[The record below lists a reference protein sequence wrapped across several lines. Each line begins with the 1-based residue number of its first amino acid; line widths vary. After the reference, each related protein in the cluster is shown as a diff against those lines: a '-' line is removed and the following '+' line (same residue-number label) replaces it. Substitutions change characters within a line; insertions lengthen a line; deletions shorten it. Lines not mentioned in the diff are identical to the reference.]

1 LAIFQ
6 EKMKLL
12 LQHRIL
18 LGYIILIAVISS
30 MAATMLHE
38 RSRAHKIEE
47 EIIGVREANQTI
59 NAAHRHIT
67 VLATLGES
75 AIIWDD
81 EDYQKYQLRRQKV
94 DSLLQILQRDYGEFI
109 SFNQIDTFRILLA
122 NKEEHLFH
130 TMKIHQR
137 QDSLLLE
144 QLPVITEQAIS
155 FRTVT
160 RKKKG
165 IAGFFGAKETVQV
178 PMQSNSLQAF
188 NRQLISRQQQISEN
202 TDSLRVQNK
211 ELNSKLS
218 ALLQVLDEQSQT
230 AFQNKEQHIKESY
243 ERSAVIVTI
252 LIISAIVLLLV
263 SYWIIQR
270 DIRAK
275 ERTKRK
281 QEKLI
286 NKLHRSLNENDELLV
301 SRRQT
306 LQTIIHELRSP
317 LTAICGN
324 IELIATDRN
333 PEERIQHIQIIQ
345 FSAGRMS
352 SMLGDLMNYFRLD
365 NGKEQVCPQP
375 FRLKCITNTL
385 RREFLPLMEKKNL
398 AFNIDACENEVV
410 VGDKNMIL
418 RIGSNLLSNAV
429 KFTERGNITLK
440 TAYSNGVFTL
450 EVSDTGCGI
459 TEQQREKIFCPFERL
474 TNAATQDGFGLGL
487 PIVKELVTLMK
498 GKIYVESMTGSGSR
512 FTVCIPLSKADE
524 GFVEKDNILNDFKYL
539 QDTSALI
546 LDNDPVQLTMTRDML
561 VRYGI
566 GCDMCRNVDEL
577 LNMMRERKYNLLIT
591 DMKMPDMNGYEVLE
605 LLRSSDIGNSRNI
618 PIVVST
624 ALDKSA
630 EKELLSKGFCGCL
643 FKPFSAKE
651 LLEIISHS
659 AAHKTQKQD
668 INLSPLLAYGDNA
681 GTLERLIVET
691 EKEMKEIRE
700 AYEKKDLAGLD
711 NMIHHL
717 RSSWMLINAD
727 YPLRKLYDS
736 IHQTQYND
744 AVLNEKVQAVLN
756 NGDYI
761 IRLARKMKEGL
772 WEK

>member
-1 LAIFQ
+1 
-6 EKMKLL
+6 MKLL

-18 LGYIILIAVISS
+18 IGYIILIAVIGS
-30 MAATMLHE
+30 MAAIMFYE
-38 RSRAHKIEE
+38 RNRVQNIES
-47 EIIGVREANQTI
+47 EITEIREANRTI

-75 AIIWDD
+75 AITWDE
-81 EDYQKYQLRRQKV
+81 EDYLKYQVRRLRI

-109 SFNQIDTFRILLA
+109 SFNQIDTFRVLLA
-122 NKEEHLFH
+122 NKEKHLFN

-144 QLPVITEQAIS
+144 QLPTVTEQATS

-178 PMQSNSLQAF
+178 PMPSSLLHSL
-188 NRQLISRQQQISEN
+188 NKQLISHQQQISEN
-202 TDSLRVQNK
+202 TDNLRVRNK
-211 ELNSKLS
+211 ELNKRLYGII
-218 ALLQVLDEQSQT
+218 QELDMQSQSILHE
-230 AFQNKEQHIKESY
+230 KELHIRTSY
-243 ERSAVIVTI
+243 SRLEKTMTG
-252 LIISAIVLLLV
+252 LIISAIILLV
-263 SYWIIQR
+263 ISYWIIMR
-270 DIRAK
+270 DIREK
-275 ERTKRK
+275 ERIKK
-281 QEKLI
+281 EQEMLIEKLRLSVKE
-286 NKLHRSLNENDELLV
+286 NKKLLIA
-301 SRRQT
+301 RRQT

-324 IELIATDRN
+324 IELIATDSN
-333 PEERIQHIQIIQ
+333 PEERIRHIQTIQ
-345 FSAGRMS
+345 FSAGRML

-365 NGKEQVCPQP
+365 NGKEQVCPKP

-385 RREFLPLMEKKNL
+385 GREFLPLMEKKNL
-398 AFNIDACENEVV
+398 AFNIDSCENEVV
-410 VGDKNMIL
+410 AGDKNMIL

-459 TEQQREKIFCPFERL
+459 TEQQRKKIFSPFERL

-487 PIVKELVTLMK
+487 PIVKELVTLME

-524 GFVEKDNILNDFKYL
+524 GVVEKDNILNDFKNL
-539 QDTSALI
+539 QDTSVLI

-566 GCDMCRNVDEL
+566 GCDTCRNVDEL
-577 LNMMRERKYNLLIT
+577 LNMMRERKYDLLIT

-643 FKPFSAKE
+643 FKPFSIDE
-651 LLEIISHS
+651 LLEAASHCIGHK
-659 AAHKTQKQD
+659 AARKKE
-668 INLSPLLAYGDNA
+668 INLSQLLAFGDNA
-681 GTLERLIVET
+681 GTLERLISET
-691 EKEMKEIRE
+691 GKEMAEIRD
-700 AYEKKDLAGLD
+700 AYEKKDMTSLD

-727 YPLRKLYDS
+727 YPLRELYDL
-736 IHQTQYND
+736 IHQPQYESEELD
-744 AVLNEKVQAVLN
+744 EKVQAVLN
-756 NGDYI
+756 NADYI
-761 IRLARKMKEGL
+761 IRVARKTKESL

>member
-1 LAIFQ
+1 
-6 EKMKLL
+6 MKLL

-18 LGYIILIAVISS
+18 IGYIILITVIGS
-30 MAATMLHE
+30 MAAIMFYE
-38 RSRAHKIEE
+38 RNRVQNIESEITEIRA
-47 EIIGVREANQTI
+47 ANRTI
-59 NAAHRHIT
+59 NTAHRHIT
-67 VLATLGES
+67 ILATLGKS
-75 AIIWDD
+75 AITWD
-81 EDYQKYQLRRQKV
+81 EENYQKYQLRRQKV
-94 DSLLQILQRDYGEFI
+94 DSLLQILQRDYSEFI

-144 QLPVITEQAIS
+144 QLPAVTEQATS

-178 PMQSNSLQAF
+178 PMPSSPLHSL
-188 NRQLISRQQQISEN
+188 NRQLISRQQQISDN

-218 ALLQVLDEQSQT
+218 TLLQELDEQSQT

-252 LIISAIVLLLV
+252 LIISAIILLMV

-275 ERTKRK
+275 ERAKRK

-286 NKLHRSLNENDELLV
+286 NKLHRSLNENDELLDA
-301 SRRQT
+301 RRQT

-324 IELIATDRN
+324 IELIATDSN
-333 PEERIQHIQIIQ
+333 PEERIRHIQIIQ

-385 RREFLPLMEKKNL
+385 GREFLPLMEKKNL

-429 KFTERGNITLK
+429 KFTERGNITLR

-487 PIVKELVTLMK
+487 PIVKELVTLME

-524 GFVEKDNILNDFKYL
+524 GLVENDNVLNDFKNL
-539 QDTSALI
+539 QDTSVLI

-566 GCDMCRNVDEL
+566 GCDTCRNVDEL
-577 LNMMRERKYNLLIT
+577 LNMMRERKYDLLIT

-624 ALDKSA
+624 ALDKSS
-630 EKELLSKGFCGCL
+630 EKELLAGGFCGCL

-651 LLEIISHS
+651 LLETISHS
-659 AAHKTQKQD
+659 SAHKTQKQE

-681 GTLERLIVET
+681 GTLERLITET
-691 EKEMKEIRE
+691 EKEMAEIRD
-700 AYEKKDLAGLD
+700 AYEKKDMAGLD

-727 YPLRKLYDS
+727 YPLRELYDL
-736 IHQTQYND
+736 IHQPQYND
-744 AVLNEKVQAVLN
+744 AVLHEKVQAVLN
-756 NGDYI
+756 NCDCI
-761 IRLARKMKEGL
+761 IRIARKTKEGL

>member
-1 LAIFQ
+1 MRKKIP
-6 EKMKLL
+6 
-12 LQHRIL
+12 LQQKIL
-18 LGYIILIAVISS
+18 TGYLVLVAVIGSMVAIILY
-30 MAATMLHE
+30 E
-38 RSRAHKIEE
+38 REQMRGIEAE
-47 EIIGVREANQTI
+47 TLEIWELRQSI
-59 NAAHRHIT
+59 NTVHRHLA
-67 VLATLGES
+67 VLASWGES
-75 AIIWDD
+75 VVVW
-81 EDYQKYQLRRQKV
+81 EESDYRKYRERRLRT
-94 DSLLQILQRDYGEFI
+94 DSLLQILQQYEEDFVPAHK
-109 SFNQIDTFRILLA
+109 IDTLRSILA
-122 NKEEHLFH
+122 NKEQHLYH
-130 TMKIHQR
+130 TMLTFR
-137 QDSLLLE
+137 QHDSMLLDS
-144 QLPVITEQAIS
+144 LPVITRQAET

-165 IAGFFGAKETVQV
+165 IAGLFGGKETVQV
-178 PMQSNSLQAF
+178 PNPEKSLHSMNEQVAS
-188 NRQLISRQQQISEN
+188 IEEERQQAIDAHM
-202 TDSLRVQNK
+202 DSLRIRNK
-211 ELNSKLS
+211 ELNKRLYGII
-218 ALLQVLDEQSQT
+218 QELDTQSQSILHE
-230 AFQNKEQHIKESY
+230 KELHIRTSY
-243 ERSAVIVTI
+243 NRLAKTMTG
-252 LIISAIVLLLV
+252 LIISAIILLV
-263 SYWIIQR
+263 ISYWIIIR
-270 DIRAK
+270 DIRERERAK
-275 ERTKRK
+275 RE
-281 QEKLI
+281 QEELI
-286 NKLHRSLNENDELLV
+286 NKLHRSLNENDALLDA
-301 SRRQT
+301 RHQT

-385 RREFLPLMEKKNL
+385 GREFLPLMEKKNL

-429 KFTERGNITLK
+429 KFTERGNITLR

-459 TEQQREKIFCPFERL
+459 TEQQREKIFNPFERL

-487 PIVKELVTLMK
+487 PIVKELVTLME
-498 GKIYVESMTGSGSR
+498 GKVHVESMTGSGSR
-512 FTVCIPLSKADE
+512 FTVCVPLSKAE
-524 GFVEKDNILNDFKYL
+524 ERLVEEDDILNDFKNL
-539 QDTSALI
+539 QDTSVLI
-546 LDNDPVQLTMTRDML
+546 LDNDPVQLTMTRDMS

-566 GCDMCRNVDEL
+566 GCDTCRNVDEL
-577 LNMMRERKYNLLIT
+577 LNMMRERKYDLLIT

-651 LLEIISHS
+651 LLETISHS
-659 AAHKTQKQD
+659 VAHQTQKQE

-681 GTLERLIVET
+681 GTLERLITET
-691 EKEMKEIRE
+691 EKEMAEIRE
-700 AYEKKDLAGLD
+700 AYEKKDMAGLD

-727 YPLRKLYDS
+727 YPLRELYDL
-736 IHQTQYND
+736 IHKPQYESGELD
-744 AVLNEKVQAVLN
+744 EKVQAVLN

-761 IRLARKMKEGL
+761 IRLARKTKEGL

>member
-1 LAIFQ
+1 
-6 EKMKLL
+6 M
-12 LQHRIL
+12 
-18 LGYIILIAVISS
+18 IAVISS

>member
-1 LAIFQ
+1 
-6 EKMKLL
+6 MKLL

-18 LGYIILIAVISS
+18 FGYIILIAVISS

-38 RSRAHKIEE
+38 RGRVHKIEE
-47 EIIGVREANQTI
+47 EITEIREANQTI

-67 VLATLGES
+67 ILATLGES
-75 AIIWDD
+75 AITWDE
-81 EDYQKYQLRRQKV
+81 EDFQKYQLRRQKV
-94 DSLLQILQRDYGEFI
+94 DSLLQILQRDYSEFI
-109 SFNQIDTFRILLA
+109 SFNQIDTFRVLLA

-130 TMKIHQR
+130 TMKIHQW

-144 QLPVITEQAIS
+144 QLPAVTEQATS
-155 FRTVT
+155 FRIVT

-178 PMQSNSLQAF
+178 PMQSSPLHALNQ
-188 NRQLISRQQQISEN
+188 QLISRQQQISDN

-218 ALLQVLDEQSQT
+218 ALLQELDEQSQV

-243 ERSAVIVTI
+243 ERSAVIVTV
-252 LIISAIVLLLV
+252 LIITAIILLMV

-270 DIRAK
+270 DIRTK
-275 ERTKRK
+275 ERAKRE
-281 QEKLI
+281 QEDLI
-286 NKLHRSLNENDELLV
+286 NKLHRSLNENDALLDA
-301 SRRQT
+301 RRQT

-324 IELIATDRN
+324 IELIATDSN
-333 PEERIQHIQIIQ
+333 TEERIRHIQIIQ

-365 NGKEQVCPQP
+365 NGKEQVCQKP

-385 RREFLPLMEKKNL
+385 GREFLPLMEKKKL

-418 RIGSNLLSNAV
+418 RIGSNLLSNAL
-429 KFTERGNITLK
+429 KFTERGNITLR

-459 TEQQREKIFCPFERL
+459 TEQQREKIFSPFERL

-487 PIVKELVTLMK
+487 PIVKELVTLME
-498 GKIYVESMTGSGSR
+498 GKVHVESMTGSGSR
-512 FTVCIPLSKADE
+512 FTVCVPLSKADE
-524 GFVEKDNILNDFKYL
+524 RLVEEDDILNDFKNL
-539 QDTSALI
+539 QDTSVLI
-546 LDNDPVQLTMTRDML
+546 LDNDPVQLTMTRDMS

-566 GCDMCRNVDEL
+566 GCDTCRNVDEL
-577 LNMMRERKYNLLIT
+577 LNMMRERKYDLLIT

-651 LLEIISHS
+651 LLETISHS
-659 AAHKTQKQD
+659 VAHQTQKQE

-681 GTLERLIVET
+681 GTLERLITET
-691 EKEMKEIRE
+691 EKEMAEVRE
-700 AYEKKDLAGLD
+700 AHDKKDMAGLD

-727 YPLRKLYDS
+727 YPLRELYDL

>member
-1 LAIFQ
+1 
-6 EKMKLL
+6 M
-12 LQHRIL
+12 
-18 LGYIILIAVISS
+18 IAVISS

-38 RSRAHKIEE
+38 RSRVHKIEE

-75 AIIWDD
+75 AITWDE
-81 EDYQKYQLRRQKV
+81 EDYRKYQVRRQKV
-94 DSLLQILQRDYGEFI
+94 DSLLQILQRDYGEYI

-122 NKEEHLFH
+122 NKEKHLFH

-144 QLPVITEQAIS
+144 QLPVATEQATS
-155 FRTVT
+155 FRVVT

-178 PMQSNSLQAF
+178 PMPSSPLHAL

-218 ALLQVLDEQSQT
+218 ALLQVLDEQSQV

-252 LIISAIVLLLV
+252 LIISAIILLMV

-275 ERTKRK
+275 ERAKRK
-281 QEKLI
+281 QEELI
-286 NKLHRSLNENDELLV
+286 NKLHRSLNENDELLDA
-301 SRRQT
+301 RRQT

-324 IELIATDRN
+324 IELIATDSN
-333 PEERIQHIQIIQ
+333 PEERIRHIQIIQ

-365 NGKEQVCPQP
+365 NGKEQVCQKP

-385 RREFLPLMEKKNL
+385 GREFLPLMEKKKL

-418 RIGSNLLSNAV
+418 RIGSNLLSNAL
-429 KFTERGNITLK
+429 KFTERGNITLR

-459 TEQQREKIFCPFERL
+459 TEQQREKIFSPFERL

-487 PIVKELVTLMK
+487 PIVKELVTLME
-498 GKIYVESMTGSGSR
+498 GKIHVESMTGSGSR

-524 GFVEKDNILNDFKYL
+524 GLVEKDDILDDFKNL
-539 QDTSALI
+539 QDTSVLV
-546 LDNDPVQLTMTRDML
+546 LDNDPVQLTMTRDMS

-566 GCDMCRNVDEL
+566 GCDTCRNVDEL
-577 LNMMRERKYNLLIT
+577 LNMMRERKYDLLIT
-591 DMKMPDMNGYEVLE
+591 DMKMLDMNGYEVLE

-624 ALDKSA
+624 ALDKSSEA
-630 EKELLSKGFCGCL
+630 ELLAGGFCGCL

-651 LLEIISHS
+651 LLETISRS
-659 AAHKTQKQD
+659 AAHKTQKQE

-681 GTLERLIVET
+681 GTLERLITET
-691 EKEMKEIRE
+691 EKEMEEVRE
-700 AYEKKDLAGLD
+700 AYDKKDMAGLD

-727 YPLRKLYDS
+727 YPLRELYDL
-736 IHQTQYND
+736 IHKPQYESEELD
-744 AVLNEKVQAVLN
+744 EKVQAVLN
-756 NGDYI
+756 NCDCI
-761 IRLARKMKEGL
+761 IRIARKTKEGL

>member
-1 LAIFQ
+1 
-6 EKMKLL
+6 MKLL
-12 LQHRIL
+12 LQHKIL
-18 LGYIILIAVISS
+18 FGYIILIVVIGS
-30 MAATMLHE
+30 MAATMFHE
-38 RSRAHKIEE
+38 RNRVHRIEE
-47 EIIGVREANQTI
+47 EITEIRGVNQTI

-75 AIIWDD
+75 AITWDE
-81 EDYQKYQLRRQKV
+81 EDFQKYQLRRQKV

-109 SFNQIDTFRILLA
+109 SFNQIDTFRVLLA

-130 TMKIHQR
+130 TMKIHQW

-144 QLPVITEQAIS
+144 QLPAVTEQATS

-178 PMQSNSLQAF
+178 PMQSNPLHAL

-218 ALLQVLDEQSQT
+218 TLLQELDEQSQV

-252 LIISAIVLLLV
+252 LIISAIVLLMV

-275 ERTKRK
+275 ERAKRE
-281 QEKLI
+281 QEELI
-286 NKLHRSLNENDELLV
+286 NKLHRSLNENDALLDA
-301 SRRQT
+301 RRQT

-324 IELIATDRN
+324 IELIATDSN

-385 RREFLPLMEKKNL
+385 GREFLPLMEKKNL
-398 AFNIDACENEVV
+398 AFNIDVCENEVV

-459 TEQQREKIFCPFERL
+459 TEQQREKIFSPFERL

-487 PIVKELVTLMK
+487 PIVKELVSLME

-512 FTVCIPLSKADE
+512 FTVCIPLSRADE
-524 GFVEKDNILNDFKYL
+524 RLVEKDDILDDFKNL
-539 QDTSALI
+539 QDTSVLV
-546 LDNDPVQLTMTRDML
+546 LDNDPVQLTMTRDMS

-566 GCDMCRNVDEL
+566 SCDTCRNVDEL
-577 LNMMRERKYNLLIT
+577 LNMMRERKYDLLIT

-651 LLEIISHS
+651 LLETISHS
-659 AAHKTQKQD
+659 VAHQTQKQE

-681 GTLERLIVET
+681 GTLERLITET
-691 EKEMKEIRE
+691 EKEMAEVRE
-700 AYEKKDLAGLD
+700 AHDKKDMAGLD

-727 YPLRKLYDS
+727 YPLRELYDL
-736 IHQTQYND
+736 IHKPQYESEELD
-744 AVLNEKVQAVLN
+744 EKVQAVLN

-761 IRLARKMKEGL
+761 IRLARKMKKDL